1 MVRNDYTVSI
11 QWVVKTLQCS
21 LPLWK
26 ANRITRLIKEIKENR
41 RKGLGVPLGPKV
53 RRLRVW
59 GSEGSKTSNITQH
72 HKTLQDRRSVSNSKV
87 QRLRKLFSGFPLQ
100 WHHVITLNLCPKGNC
115 SHVRCATQVRPWHD
129 KSHARKPT
137 CRHWPAGVIC
147 CDIFFKQKRFSK
159 CHASH
164 VILKRDKFFSTLWDS
179 VPHMVFSY

>member
-1 MVRNDYTVSI
+1 M
-11 QWVVKTLQCS
+11 
-21 LPLWK
+21 
-26 ANRITRLIKEIKENR
+26 RLIKEIKENR

-100 WHHVITLNLCPKGNC
+100 WHYVITLNLRPKGNC

-129 KSHARKPT
+129 KSHAGKPT

-147 CDIFFKQKRFSK
+147 CDIFFKQSLYVWWMRHS
-159 CHASH
+159 CDTLRNLRHGDSASQH
-164 VILKRDKFFSTLWDS
+164 NLSTYVRL
-179 VPHMVFSY
+179 